1 MIHEHVRELA
11 LWTALSP
18 LLFLSGL
25 LQPGG
30 SIREMSVSLALSVD
44 ELAAE
49 QTLAGDWVLRLGVGW
64 CFWDSRLGTWPVRLD
79 VVAVLGGQPVSLVY
93 Q

>member
-1 MIHEHVRELA
+1 
-11 LWTALSP
+11 
-18 LLFLSGL
+18 
-25 LQPGG
+25 
-30 SIREMSVSLALSVD
+30 MSVLLALSFD

-49 QTLAGDWVLRLGVGW
+49 QTLAGDDWVLRLGVGW

-79 VVAVLGGQPVSLVY
+79 AVTVLGGQPVSLAY